1 MKVNRMKS
9 INRRRFA
16 LKLLSLVTV
25 GLVWSGSLLPA
36 AAGVLLGADP
46 AATETVR
53 QYTFKEVGDLAEINS
68 HDIIKQEADLAKAEL
83 QEEESSTSFQIAV
96 FEYWYNGGDG
106 DETSSAYSALYSLQN
121 SYENAYANAVD
132 AETALD
138 QLKPKVRYDAEDLY
152 IALIMGEKNI
162 ALQTR
167 NLELVKT
174 ARDLEAIKLIFG
186 KSTASALEAAEQKVK
201 DAENSM
207 ASLRDTQA
215 INKESMRIYLDLPEG
230 AAFALASPPE
240 LGVFQT
246 VFKEE
251 DVQENALANSLSLEQ
266 AKRNLEDL
274 DQQIKD
280 YDTMGKST
288 QSEQLS
294 ISARSTEL
302 SYAEAVSS
310 LKSKVV
316 STLDALTTAKE
327 NLAAAKIKADR
338 AEIDY
343 LTSKLSYDIG
353 KLTQSGLLSAEQNK
367 TSAAADY
374 EQAGYDYYFASQKVS
389 LLNQGIL
396 TN

>member
-1 MKVNRMKS
+1 MKTIKGL
-9 INRRRFA
+9 RFS
-16 LKLLSLVTV
+16 LKLLSLVTA
-25 GLVWSGSLLPA
+25 GLLWSGSLLPA
-36 AAGVLLGADP
+36 GAGVLLAAEP
-46 AATETVR
+46 SATETVR
-53 QYTFKEVGDLAEINS
+53 QYTFTEVGDLAEINS
-68 HDIIKQEADLAKAEL
+68 HEIIKQEADLAKAEL

-106 DETSSAYSALYSLQN
+106 DETSSQYSALYSLQN

-138 QLKPKVRYDAEDLY
+138 QLKPKVRYDAENLY
-152 IALIMGEKNI
+152 IALIMGEKEI
-162 ALQTR
+162 ALQAK

-174 ARDLEAIKLIFG
+174 ARDLEAVKLIFG

-201 DAENSM
+201 DAEHSL
-207 ASLRDTQA
+207 ASLKETQGA
-215 INKESMRIYLDLPEG
+215 NEDSMRMYLDLPEE
-230 AAFALASPPE
+230 APFALANPPE
-240 LGVFQT
+240 MGVFQT
-246 VFKEE
+246 VFNEE

-266 AKRNLEDL
+266 AQRNLEDL

-302 SYAEAVSS
+302 SYEEAVAS
-310 LKSKVV
+310 LKNKVA
-316 STLDALTTAKE
+316 STLDGLATAQK
-327 NLAAAKIKADR
+327 NLDDANIKRDR

-343 LTSKLSYDIG
+343 LKSKLNYDMG
-353 KLTQSGLLSAEQNK
+353 NLTQSGLLSAEQSK
-367 TSAAADY
+367 SSAAADY
-374 EQAGYDYYFASQKVS
+374 EQAGYDYYFASQQVS